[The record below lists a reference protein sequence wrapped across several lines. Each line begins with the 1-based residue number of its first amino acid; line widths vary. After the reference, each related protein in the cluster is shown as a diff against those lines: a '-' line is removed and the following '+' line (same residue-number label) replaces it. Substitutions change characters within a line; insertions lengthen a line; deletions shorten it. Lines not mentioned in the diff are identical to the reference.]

1 MAQSALK
8 ANREFINITNA
19 TIVRM
24 NEGVVKVHAFKP
36 TQYVVSSYIIEL
48 PTKLVLI
55 DFQINL
61 ADSGNLLNYALSLNK
76 GIEMGI
82 LTHYHFDHWL
92 GVKTLTDANIPIFAL
107 NETINQLREFY
118 VNGVANPFQTA
129 ASDLLNFI
137 RPISL
142 GSRFI
147 DGVQFSF
154 EKVVGGENPFTLIT
168 RLPAFSVISVG
179 DLVGNQVHA
188 YLPEV
193 TDFKEWLS
201 VLDLFLQKYP
211 YRNILVGHGDP
222 SAPEQI
228 KQTIEYLTYVRD
240 IANTFK
246 TLDGYRAS
254 ILKRYPNFPN
264 TPIINCAFSGF
275 NCIRGNFS

>member
-1 MAQSALK
+1 
-8 ANREFINITNA
+8 
-19 TIVRM
+19 M
-24 NEGVVKVHAFKP
+24 NEGIVKVHAFKP

-48 PTKLVLI
+48 PTRLVVI
-55 DFQINL
+55 DFQTNV

-76 GIEMGI
+76 AIEMGI
-82 LTHYHFDHWL
+82 LTHYHFDHWV
-92 GVKTLTDANIPIFAL
+92 GVKTFTDAKIPIFAL
-107 NETINQLREFY
+107 NETVEQLRGFY
-118 VNGVANPFQTA
+118 VNGGPNPFQTA
-129 ASDLLNFI
+129 AADFLNFV

-142 GSRFI
+142 GSRII
-147 DGVQFSF
+147 DGVEFSF
-154 EKVVGGENPFTLIT
+154 EKVVGGENPITLIT

-179 DLVGNQVHA
+179 DLVGNQIHA
-188 YLPEV
+188 YMPEV

-201 VLDLFLQKYP
+201 VLDFFLQKYP